1 MTFSILE
8 LVGNGKVDFV
18 SPGLLPH
25 SPQLIWGIC
34 FLYTQRIIF
43 ADTAFR
49 CFFFSLKKNGE
60 FKTSSAL
67 FKKRCFPM
75 ENDLTP

>member
-49 CFFFSLKKNGE
+49 FFFPLKK
-60 FKTSSAL
+60 
-67 FKKRCFPM
+67 M
-75 ENDLTP
+75 ENLKQVQHYLRNDVFPWKMT

>member
-49 CFFFSLKKNGE
+49 FFFFL
-60 FKTSSAL
+60 
-67 FKKRCFPM
+67 
-75 ENDLTP
+75 